1 MTPNYGG
8 VSPSDTP
15 KLAPALSLESVNR
28 RFGGV
33 QAVRDVTL
41 DIAYGERRVILG
53 PNGAGKSTLFNLIA
67 GEIRPSSGKVLLF
80 GRDVT
85 HFSPHYRARQGLTRT
100 YQTAHL
106 FMGLSVLDN
115 LYLAVRGIVP
125 RQMSM
130 LRPSSNDRY
139 VTKARQL
146 AARVGLAGVLD
157 KKAGILSHGEQ
168 RQLAV
173 GMALAGDP
181 RLMML
186 DEPAAGLSQGERAR
200 LTELLLALDLA
211 ITLLLIEHDMDV
223 ALQIAQIVT
232 VMHNGRILVSGTPDE
247 IRTSHT
253 VHELYLGEHHA

>member
-1 MTPNYGG
+1 MSN
-8 VSPSDTP
+8 SNSS
-15 KLAPALSLESVNR
+15 PALSLQGVYR

-53 PNGAGKSTLFNLIA
+53 PNGAGKSTLFNLVA

-80 GRDVT
+80 GKDVT
-85 HFSPHYRARQGLTRT
+85 HLSPHYRARHGLTRT

-106 FMGLSVLDN
+106 FTGLNALDN
-115 LYLAVRGIVP
+115 LYLAVRGIVS
-125 RQMSM
+125 RRMSM
-130 LRPSSNDRY
+130 LRPSHNDPH
-139 VTKARQL
+139 VAKAKRL
-146 AARVGLAGVLD
+146 AIRVGLEAVLD
-157 KKAGILSHGEQ
+157 KKVGILSHGEQ

-181 RLMML
+181 RLIML
-186 DEPAAGLSQGERAR
+186 DEPAAGLSQGERVR
-200 LTELLLALDLA
+200 LTELLLALEPA

-223 ALQIAQIVT
+223 ALQIAQFVT
-232 VMHNGRILVSGTPDE
+232 VMHNGRIIVNGTPNE
-247 IRTSHT
+247 IRTSRM